1 MSSHNIVRSEAFHR
15 APFVYIRNVGGGRR
29 RNGGLAIAAG
39 VTVGGGVIAAM
50 GLLAYALIQM
60 AGVFN

>member
-15 APFVYIRNVGGGRR
+15 APFVYIRNVAGRR
-29 RNGGLAIAAG
+29 RAGGLAIAAG

-50 GLLAYALIQM
+50 GFLAYALIQM